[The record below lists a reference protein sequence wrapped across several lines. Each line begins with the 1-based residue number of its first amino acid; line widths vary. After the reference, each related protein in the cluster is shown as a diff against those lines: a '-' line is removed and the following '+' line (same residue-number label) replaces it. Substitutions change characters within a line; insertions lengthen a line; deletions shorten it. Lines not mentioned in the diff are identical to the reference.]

1 MLPSLNAPV
10 SSQSGGKGS
19 HRNFV
24 HPKVSKLIQMVTCS
38 AGLKDKGV
46 AHGDGADAGN
56 AHQAL
61 RLGTLSGKASDLA
74 GEYRRPRFTV

>member
-1 MLPSLNAPV
+1 
-10 SSQSGGKGS
+10 
-19 HRNFV
+19 
-24 HPKVSKLIQMVTCS
+24 MVTCS